1 MGNSVEQIIE
11 RMRTNPKDVRYADVC
26 KVADAHFGP
35 PRQSG
40 TSHSVYKMPWSGDP
54 RVNLQNDH
62 GKAKPYQVKQL
73 LAAIE
78 RVHNGE

>member
-1 MGNSVEQIIE
+1 MGNTVDDIIE
-11 RMRTNPKDVRYADVC
+11 RMRTSPSSIRYADAC
-26 KVADAHFGP
+26 KVAEAYFGA

-40 TSHSVYKMPWSGDP
+40 SSHSVYKMPWAGDP

-73 LAAIE
+73 LTAIE
-78 RVHNGE
+78 RVQNGP